1 MPCKHE
7 REAKAMTVKSV
18 LGTTFSIMAMMVITA
33 VIILSVLV

>member
-1 MPCKHE
+1 
-7 REAKAMTVKSV
+7 MTAKSV